1 MIQKYQNLANLRDDG
16 VGNFTTSE
24 ALFMIDEYDGTII
37 RPTVR
42 TEMKERIEDGLRSIM
57 ETLKGSSKSIICG
70 VYHPHC
76 LGFLSSKLN
85 NY

>member
-1 MIQKYQNLANLRDDG
+1 MYQELVNQRDPA

-42 TEMKERIEDGLRSIM
+42 PEMKERIEDGLR
-57 ETLKGSSKSIICG
+57 
-70 VYHPHC
+70 
-76 LGFLSSKLN
+76 
-85 NY
+85 